1 MTMLEKLLIEIR
13 QGGTL
18 DTRKLAMQMNTSTQ
32 MVEAM
37 LEHLRTRGILRT
49 YESCGDACDGCGLR
63 QSCSSQKSDKPQL
76 WQYVQPQK
84 QA

>member
-1 MTMLEKLLIEIR
+1 MTMLEKLLTEIR

-18 DTRKLAMQMNTSTQ
+18 DTRKLAVQLNTSQQ

-37 LEHLRTRGILRT
+37 LEHLRTIGILRT
-49 YESCGDACDGCGLR
+49 YESCGDGCGGCGLR
-63 QSCSSQKSDKPQL
+63 QSCDTQKSDKPQL